1 MAEEVKKSSDP
12 CLQCWLDRSDWP
24 LEAAQAMFLTS
35 AWHKRVHVQW
45 RPLAPA
51 KEKSQRSRLSHPSPA
66 SDGAGGSWALWAWGT
81 PRETAAHP
89 VSPDRWCRLHWGCCA
104 GRWLG
109 QAGYKAQ
116 TLPQQAA
123 GPCGQSEACRPA
135 LALTA
140 PPPRA
145 SPSPTIVVCHTSH
158 AITAMIKATAT
169 SHRGHCGDHQFLIG
183 LRLGLHLCYSMR
195 TFQSFSALNQLQ
207 TPQWG
212 LWGSWTSR
220 CFLLHPGHTGAR
232 AGGLRRWAQVLERG
246 TTSSL
251 AHPSHLPQQCLLGL

>member
-1 MAEEVKKSSDP
+1 M
-12 CLQCWLDRSDWP
+12 
-24 LEAAQAMFLTS
+24 
-35 AWHKRVHVQW
+35 
-45 RPLAPA
+45 
-51 KEKSQRSRLSHPSPA
+51 
-66 SDGAGGSWALWAWGT
+66 
-81 PRETAAHP
+81 
-89 VSPDRWCRLHWGCCA
+89 SPDRWCRLHWGCCA

-183 LRLGLHLCYSMR
+183 LRLGLHLCYSEN
-195 TFQSFSALNQLQ
+195 FPELLCSQSAPNSPVGAVRIMNQPLLPPPPWPHRRQGWGPPQMSPSPGTWHDFLTCPPQPSASTMSTWPLNLSNFFHGACEPRRRKGIK
-207 TPQWG
+207 TTH
-212 LWGSWTSR
+212 LMSR
-220 CFLLHPGHTGAR
+220 
-232 AGGLRRWAQVLERG
+232 
-246 TTSSL
+246 
-251 AHPSHLPQQCLLGL
+251 